1 MFVVRRYIRVAL
13 RMVSELVLTERD
25 VVTSAF
31 KDRPDAIGL
40 GAYTV
45 DIPGPAQRIVVDGE
59 IANEVLIAT
68 LNFQSKSRS
77 KARQ

>member
-31 KDRPDAIGL
+31 QDRPDAIGL

-45 DIPGPAQRIVVDGE
+45 GIPGPAQRIVVDGE
-59 IANEVLIAT
+59 IANEVLITT